1 MVSIDRDSGPWLRP
15 ILPLGEH
22 AARVAH
28 SEIFERGGWVV
39 QPDQR
44 LSQIVHRRPP
54 GVTAHQWSSASRT
67 HFDFVVCD
75 ARTYTPVFAVT
86 LDDPIQGAS
95 GAARTDRMTNA
106 VCATVGLELL
116 RIESSALRQGSH
128 GRRILEYVIDARNF
142 MDASDTMVGD
152 PTAIGATAIDFAGSA
167 ARAGSPGEQPLSFRD
182 IVGRLPDGRS
192 GFVNDLGAVARAA
205 AVEVYVS
212 RQLADPII
220 RGLHVRWKDGPAE
233 GWGWIEVRE
242 GLCIFERTRVW
253 RHRLSCGIDPGQLAE
268 DLAAVAIGERLKT
281 LGTAEP
287 VLHEKAQLGR
297 DFDQLKRRRDEMEN
311 GFAFDHVSFG
321 RPETN

>member
-1 MVSIDRDSGPWLRP
+1 MVSIDKDSGPWLRP
-15 ILPLGEH
+15 ILAAGEH

-28 SEIFERGGWVV
+28 TEIFGRGGWVV
-39 QPDQR
+39 QPDRR

-54 GVTAHQWSSASRT
+54 GITAHQWSSASRT

-75 ARTYTPVFAVT
+75 AHTYTPVFAVA
-86 LDDPIQGAS
+86 LDDPIQVAS
-95 GAARTDRMTNA
+95 DGTRTGRMTSA
-106 VCATVGLELL
+106 VCAAVGLELL

-128 GRRILEYVIDARNF
+128 GRRIVEYIIDARNF
-142 MDASDTMVGD
+142 MDASH
-152 PTAIGATAIDFAGSA
+152 ATAGDVTGGEATAGSLE
-167 ARAGSPGEQPLSFRD
+167 EQPLSFRD

-233 GWGWIEVRE
+233 GWGWIEVRQ

-287 VLHEKAQLGR
+287 VLRERAQLGR
-297 DFDQLKRRRDEMEN
+297 EFDQLKLRRDEMEN
-311 GFAFDHVSFG
+311 GFAFDHISFD
-321 RPETN
+321 RPGAS